1 MADQEVSQGGLYMSL
16 STPVAPEL
24 GDWALTGDD
33 EYICNASETLF
44 AASERCLDTGLGTC
58 LVVEGGDRFVGRIS
72 LDDIGRA
79 VLGGALL
86 NPTLDQHIEIFA
98 QRLANDPSADHQV
111 LQPVLDAAGRL
122 AGITIDPSL

>member
-1 MADQEVSQGGLYMSL
+1 MADQEASQGGLYMSL

-44 AASERCLDTGLGTC
+44 AAIEKCLDNGLGTC
-58 LVVEGGDRFVGRIS
+58 LVVEEENRLVGRVT
-72 LDDIGRA
+72 LDDLGKA

-86 NPTLDQHIEIFA
+86 NPSLEQHLGMFA
-98 QRLANDPSADHQV
+98 HKLANDRSADSQV
-111 LQPVLDAAGRL
+111 LQPILDGTGRL
-122 AGITIDPSL
+122 